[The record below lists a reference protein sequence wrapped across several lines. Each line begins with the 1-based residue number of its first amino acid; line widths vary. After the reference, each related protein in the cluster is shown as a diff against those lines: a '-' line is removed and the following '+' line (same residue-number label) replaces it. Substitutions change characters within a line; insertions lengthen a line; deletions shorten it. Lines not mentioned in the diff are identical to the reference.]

1 MTGLLLDTHALLWRY
16 ADPGR
21 LPNDVLARLCNRD
34 EQIWVSAVSAYEI
47 ALKNKIGKLPGVEP
61 LLESFALVLVENG
74 FRQLPVSVR
83 HALTAGRFELHIRDP
98 FDRLLVAQ
106 AVVDDLTIVS
116 RERPFD
122 QFGVDRFW

>member
-1 MTGLLLDTHALLWRY
+1 MTGLLLDTHALLWWYSEPGKLPAHVLTRLR
-16 ADPGR
+16 DPG
-21 LPNDVLARLCNRD
+21 
-34 EQIWVSAVSAYEI
+34 ETIWISAVSAYEI

-61 LLESFALVLVENG
+61 LLEAFALVLVENG

-83 HALTAGRFELHIRDP
+83 HSLAAGNLDLDIKDP

-106 AVVDDLTIVS
+106 ALVDDLTIVS

-122 QFGVDRFW
+122 QFGVRRLW